1 MNHSP
6 ESVTAGSRAIRR
18 ANLKRLLN
26 ARSLVFVGGSAM
38 RGGVRYCQ
46 EMGFEGDVWVVNPNY
61 EDIAD
66 IKCLP
71 SLKDLPATPDAAFIA
86 LNPERAIAA
95 TEELATMGVPA
106 VVCYTAGFAEID
118 EGRLQDDL
126 IAAAGDTTALVGPN
140 CIGVINYFDRVP
152 AAIGNHGVERWDRGI
167 AVIAQSGTIT
177 INIVGSDR
185 SLPIGYLL
193 SIGNQAVLDMAD
205 YIDVVADDP
214 RVSAIVL
221 YIEGITDARAFAAAA
236 AKAFDKGIPI
246 VALKAGISETG
257 RQIALSHTGSMA
269 GAPELYRALFDR
281 LGIISVASFSELLEA
296 VKILALD
303 AEPAGNR
310 LSIETCSGTDSGY
323 CADLAERYGIDLP
336 QPEGAVKEA
345 LRAVIPPI
353 ATPMNPVDVTM
364 VQWTD
369 REAQATSL
377 LTLLQQPSDAA
388 ALIINFPRAVWKD
401 TYMPAIDAMID
412 VKAKTALPCFVVSNL
427 AEGLPQDVR
436 EHLIAAGV
444 VPLQGIEDGLAAFGR
459 IAAHVPCWHALREAG
474 GPETRLLDGPRGA
487 GTTTAHDEWASKAW
501 LRDAGIATPG
511 GRFVDDADAA
521 AAAARDLGFP
531 VVLKAAGRS
540 LQHKSDVGAVALG
553 LNDAETV
560 ANVAQAMLDDIPG
573 VEGFLVEAMVSDAV
587 AELIVGLRRDP
598 LFGVSLL
605 VGAGGVFTELMR
617 DVGHLLLPTSR
628 EAVRATVEGLKIA
641 RLLHGFRGRP
651 PGDVEALIDAILA
664 LSSYVETHGQ
674 DLIELD
680 INPLLV
686 RAAGHGVVAVDA
698 LLVTEGAPT

>member
-1 MNHSP
+1 MNYSTDP
-6 ESVTAGSRAIRR
+6 AVTDARAVRR

-26 ARSLVFVGGSAM
+26 AESLVFIGGSAM

-46 EMGFEGDVWVVNPNY
+46 EIGFGGQVWVVNPNY
-61 EDIAD
+61 EDIAG

-71 SLKDLPATPDAAFIA
+71 SLEDLPATPDAAFIA
-86 LNPERAIAA
+86 LSPERAVAA
-95 TEELATMGVPA
+95 TAKLAAMGVPA

-126 IAAAGDTTALVGPN
+126 IAAAGDATALVGPN

-152 AAIGNHGVERWDRGI
+152 AAIGNHGFEEWERGI

-185 SLPIGYLL
+185 SLPVGYLL

-214 RVSAIVL
+214 RVSAIVI
-221 YIEGITDARAFAAAA
+221 YVEAITDARAFSAAA
-236 AKAFDKGIPI
+236 AKAFNKGIPI

-281 LGIISVASFSELLEA
+281 LGIISVGSFSELLEA

-303 AEPAGNR
+303 AEPCGNR

-336 QPEGAVKEA
+336 QPEGAAKEA
-345 LRAVIPPI
+345 LRSVIPPI

-364 VQWTD
+364 VQWND

-377 LTLLQQPSDAA
+377 LTLLQQPTDAA
-388 ALIINFPRAVWKD
+388 ALVINFPRAVHKN
-401 TYMPAIDAMID
+401 TYMPAINAMID
-412 VKAKTALPCFVVSNL
+412 VKAKTDLPCYVISNL

-436 EHLIAAGV
+436 DELIANDV

-459 IAAHVPCWHALREAG
+459 IAAHVPRWNAMRESG
-474 GPETRLLDGPRGA
+474 GVEPRLLDGPRTA
-487 GTTTAHDEWASKAW
+487 NETTVHDEWASKAW
-501 LRDAGIATPG
+501 LREAGIATPD
-511 GRFVDDADAA
+511 GRFAGDARTAGAA
-521 AAAARDLGFP
+521 ATAIGFP
-531 VVLKAAGRS
+531 VALKAAGRS
-540 LQHKSDVGAVALG
+540 LRHKSDVGAVALG
-553 LNDAETV
+553 LNDATTV
-560 ANVAQAMLDDIPG
+560 TNVAQAMGNDIPG
-573 VEGFLVEAMVSDAV
+573 VEGFLVESMVGDAV

-605 VGAGGVFTELMR
+605 IGAGGIFTELVR
-617 DVGHLLLPTSR
+617 DVRHLLLPTSR
-628 EAVRATVEGLKIA
+628 NEIKATIEALKTA
-641 RLLHGFRGRP
+641 PLLHGFRGRP
-651 PGDVEALIDAILA
+651 PGDVDALVDAILA
-664 LSSYVETHGQ
+664 LARHVETRGP
-674 DLIELD
+674 DVVELD

-698 LLVTEGAPT
+698 LLVTTGDQF

>member
-1 MNHSP
+1 MNRSP
-6 ESVTAGSRAIRR
+6 DLAVTDSRVVRR

-26 ARSLVFVGGSAM
+26 ARSLVFIGGSAM
-38 RGGVRYCQ
+38 RGGVSYCQ
-46 EMGFEGDVWVVNPNY
+46 EMGFDGDVWVVNPNY
-61 EDIAD
+61 EDIGGVA
-66 IKCLP
+66 CLP
-71 SLKDLPATPDAAFIA
+71 SLQDLSATPDAAFIA
-86 LNPERAIAA
+86 LNPERAVAA
-95 TEELATMGVPA
+95 TAELAAMGVPA

-118 EGRLQDDL
+118 EGRLQNEL
-126 IAAAGDTTALVGPN
+126 AAAAGDTMALVGPN

-152 AAIGNHGVERWDRGI
+152 AAIGNHGIERWDRGI

-221 YIEGITDARAFAAAA
+221 YIEGLTDARAFAAAA

-353 ATPMNPVDVTM
+353 ATPMNPIDVTM

-412 VKAKTALPCFVVSNL
+412 VKDKTDLPCFVISNL

-436 EHLIAAGV
+436 EHLMAAGV

-459 IAAHVPCWHALREAG
+459 IAAHVPRWIDLREAG
-474 GPETRLLDGPRGA
+474 GPETRLLDGPRETGA
-487 GTTTAHDEWASKAW
+487 TTAHDEWASKAW
-501 LRDAGIATPG
+501 LRQAGIATPD
-511 GRFVDDADAA
+511 GRFVAEADAA
-521 AAAARDLGFP
+521 VVAARELGFP
-531 VVLKAAGRS
+531 VVLKAAGRT

-553 LNDAETV
+553 LSDADTV
-560 ANVAQAMLDDIPG
+560 ASVALAMTDDIPG

-605 VGAGGVFTELMR
+605 IGAGGIFTELMR

-628 EAVRATVEGLKIA
+628 DEVRATIEDLKIA

-651 PGDVEALIDAILA
+651 PGDVEALVDSILGLA
-664 LSSYVETHGQ
+664 AHVEAHGQ
-674 DLIELD
+674 DMVELD

-698 LLVTEGAPT
+698 LLVTEDAQP

>member
-6 ESVTAGSRAIRR
+6 ESTVTDARTLRR

-46 EMGFEGDVWVVNPNY
+46 ELGFDGDVWVVNPNY
-61 EDIAD
+61 EDIAG

-71 SLKDLPATPDAAFIA
+71 SLEDLPTTPDAAFIA
-86 LNPERAIAA
+86 LNPDRAIAA
-95 TEELATMGVPA
+95 TAELTAMGVPA

-118 EGRLQDDL
+118 EGRLQDEL

-193 SIGNQAVLDMAD
+193 SIGNQAILDMAD

-221 YIEGITDARAFAAAA
+221 YVEAITDARAFAAAA

-281 LGIISVASFSELLEA
+281 LGIISVTSFSELLEA

-323 CADLAERYGIDLP
+323 CADLADRYGIDLP
-336 QPEGAVKEA
+336 QPDDAVKEA

-353 ATPMNPVDVTM
+353 ATPMNPLDVTM
-364 VQWTD
+364 VQWND

-377 LTLLQQPSDAA
+377 VTLLRQPSDAA
-388 ALIINFPRAVWKD
+388 ALIINFPRAVWKE

-412 VKAKTALPCFVVSNL
+412 VRAKTSLPCFVISNL

-459 IAAHVPCWHALREAG
+459 VAAHVPRWHDLRKAG
-474 GPETRLLDGPRGA
+474 GPETRLLDGPLRGCP
-487 GTTTAHDEWASKAW
+487 TTAHDEWASKAW
-501 LRDAGIATPG
+501 LRDAGIATPD
-511 GRFVDDADAA
+511 GRFVTDPGAA
-521 AAAARDLGFP
+521 AAAARDVGFP
-531 VVLKAAGRS
+531 VVLKAAGRT

-553 LNDAETV
+553 LSDTATV
-560 ANVAQAMLDDIPG
+560 KDVAQAMWDDIPG

-605 VGAGGVFTELMR
+605 IGAGGIFTELMR
-617 DVGHLLLPTSR
+617 DVGHLLLPASR
-628 EAVRATVEGLKIA
+628 DDVRATIESLKIA
-641 RLLHGFRGRP
+641 PLLHGFRGRP
-651 PGDVEALIDAILA
+651 PGDVEALIDGVLA
-664 LSSYVETHGQ
+664 LAAHVETHGR
-674 DLIELD
+674 DVIELD

-686 RAAGHGVVAVDA
+686 RAAGHGVVAADA
-698 LLVTEGAPT
+698 LLITEDAQP